1 MKKASLYLAALVL
14 SAFILECRA
23 LDDEHQK
30 TIDGIAKLAPLVG
43 KWHAVARF
51 HDKDRI
57 IENIGTYTISYVLDN
72 TYLRWEVELH
82 NKDNPKRSQSWVI
95 YTTFN
100 PGTNQY
106 NQTYFYSNWAQRV
119 TESGEYDD
127 ETREYKTRALV
138 PREDGAHDESVRTIT
153 SLKDPDRITYN
164 HFSRYNNENA
174 ERMNVDI
181 TLTRE
186 N

>member
-30 TIDGIAKLAPLVG
+30 TIDGIATLGPLIG

-57 IENIGTYTISYVLDN
+57 IENVGTYTISYELDN

-82 NKDNPKRSQSWVI
+82 NKDNSKRSQAWVI
-95 YTTFN
+95 YITFK
-100 PGTNQY
+100 PATNQY

-127 ETREYKTRALV
+127 ETKEYKTSALV
-138 PREDGAHDESVRTIT
+138 PLEDGVHVMKVFELSPASKTPTESLIPT
-153 SLKDPDRITYN
+153 SAGTPT
-164 HFSRYNNENA
+164 
-174 ERMNVDI
+174 RMQSA
-181 TLTRE
+181 
-186 N
+186 

>member
-1 MKKASLYLAALVL
+1 MKKTSLYIVALVL
-14 SAFILECRA
+14 SAFIIECPA

-30 TIDGIAKLAPLVG
+30 SIDGVAKLARLVG
-43 KWHAVARF
+43 KWYAVARF

-57 IENIGTYTISYVLDN
+57 IENVGTYTIAYVLDH
-72 TYLRWEVELH
+72 TYLQWEVELH

-95 YTTFN
+95 FTTFN
-100 PGTNQY
+100 PATNQY

-127 ETREYKTRALV
+127 ATKEYKTSALV
-138 PREDGAHDESVRTIT
+138 PLEDGVHDESVRTVT
-153 SLKDPDRITYN
+153 SLKEPDRITYT
-164 HFSRYNNENA
+164 HFSRYSNENA

-186 N
+186 Q